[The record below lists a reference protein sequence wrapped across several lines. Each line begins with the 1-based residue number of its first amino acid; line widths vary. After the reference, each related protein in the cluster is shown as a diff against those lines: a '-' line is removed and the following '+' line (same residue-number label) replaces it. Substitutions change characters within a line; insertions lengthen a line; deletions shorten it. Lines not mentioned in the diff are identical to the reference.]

1 MLPTGIYEGVDRGGT
16 LSHLPPPFS
25 WKHKMK
31 NKSRQKSVFFIFII
45 YDHFLKFL
53 FLKWSLSSFVPF
65 PFLLTR
71 KIKPLKLFIHILG
84 GSVFSH
90 FTNFS
95 TPTSHPSVSHL
106 RPSFLPPPFLPY
118 PFLLSAPSYIIT
130 TRSLSSFLLRVR
142 VMVFNATFNNNSV
155 ISWQFYYW
163 RKPLTCRK
171 SLNFFYHIML
181 YRVHIAWASFKLTTL
196 VVIGTNNLII
206 SIKLFQSLK

>member
-1 MLPTGIYEGVDRGGT
+1 MRGWTGEVLSPT
-16 LSHLPPPFS
+16 SHLLS
-25 WKHKMK
+25 LENIKWKTNPDK
-31 NKSRQKSVFFIFII
+31 NLFFVFLLSMITFLNSCFLN
-45 YDHFLKFL
+45 DHCHHL
-53 FLKWSLSSFVPF
+53 SLSPSSWQGKLNLLSYLFT
-65 PFLLTR
+65 FLL
-71 KIKPLKLFIHILG
+71 LG